1 MRDAI
6 HFNSWYVQN
15 ILIVFLQSHHKYE
28 RTRRWNELLQKCW
41 CVSQFV
47 SWPYDIRSNEA
58 VCTIQV
64 GYLSTTA
71 TFFRIFSLTFCL
83 MHANSVDLNAWNL
96 IVVHKMFAHTL
107 ILNVLP
113 LFPFDVFDF
122 WCLNK
127 ESLLKLSALL
137 TVTMNGFSD
146 RIESVLDDPSR
157 G

>member
-1 MRDAI
+1 
-6 HFNSWYVQN
+6 
-15 ILIVFLQSHHKYE
+15 
-28 RTRRWNELLQKCW
+28 
-41 CVSQFV
+41 
-47 SWPYDIRSNEA
+47 
-58 VCTIQV
+58 
-64 GYLSTTA
+64 
-71 TFFRIFSLTFCL
+71 

-96 IVVHKMFAHTL
+96 IVVHKMFSHTL